1 MAKIDKVIS
10 IKVEGVRR
18 IKELEDS
25 LKKLRKEQ
33 RENKKQSEG
42 DANRY
47 SKTAKSI
54 KEQSTELRGL
64 RKQMAGVNETTK
76 KGNKLQD
83 SMFKGVVK
91 GAAAFSIL
99 VTAFRRVN
107 QAMTS
112 MISSF
117 TEFEFT
123 MAKVRAVSGATNEEF
138 KQLQSTAAELGRT
151 TFFTAS
157 QVAELQLNF
166 SKLGFT
172 TQEILDAQEA
182 TINLSIATGS
192 DLARAATVAGSAI
205 RGFGLDASEAARVVD
220 VMAVAFTSSALDIEK
235 FQTSMTKVAPIAA
248 ASGFTIEETTAIM
261 SKLADTGIEASIA
274 GTSLRNIFL
283 KLQDPTSKLS
293 RRFGNTAPNLETLLE
308 GFQQMID
315 DGDDMADMMGVVDIR
330 QVAAFQTMV
339 KGKDDVAALAEE
351 LKNSA
356 GAGQEMADIV
366 GDTTQGAILKVKS
379 AIEGFSIALVKN
391 FGDSMKKTLV
401 RFADFLNKLVDSEDK
416 IKNIIEAVKT
426 FTKVLFASIIGFK
439 VYTANLA
446 RVASGTT
453 IATVAT
459 RTATAAFRTLKV
471 AIASTGIGLLI
482 ILLGELVSMLVFT
495 NDETEKLA
503 TTEEKVREAM
513 SNTMVEAET
522 LRQSLQKIINTRKE
536 LDKLTGDSIV
546 TEGKREELRRREKRD
561 IDIING
567 LLKKHNEELI
577 DQNDNIEDII
587 TSVDDLITKMT
598 DQALAAVFT
607 DMQAEILKTKVAA
620 DLVRN
625 QIIADRGE
633 ATRLGVSGS
642 IDDIIKDFEDDFEA
656 PFFLPTSADKFRER
670 RKEQLN
676 ALLED
681 FGITIGQFKTA
692 LKAGY
697 YDREIEELTNT
708 IQNLTSTPLTQLFT
722 SPTGG
727 DDNEG
732 DGPDDPNGDDAITPL
747 QNFLNKEMKLV
758 EESRAALEHT
768 EREHNQKMMEARIKA
783 FEDFLLQDI
792 KDGDERIRV
801 EKQLAAERLK
811 LVKENAKLEILA
823 AEDGKREALEEIGM
837 GTSDLERR
845 FIELEAEKAFLAEKL
860 RIHKLYGMDV
870 GEIEKGIRENQIKTH
885 ELVREAYMQEIGEIS
900 KIGDGIQQLAGDNE
914 KLNAIRLIGLKV
926 TQAATLAESL
936 LNLQKEIGNI
946 QSKRKAMLTIQEMV
960 TQQGA
965 NAVTLQ
971 GIIASMGKATANA
984 AEGVT
989 QQSKLVFPFNILAMA
1004 STIAAIIGVMA
1015 SISSLF
1021 GVNTK
1026 SLASGSLGG
1035 GTSRS
1040 GRGRSGTGV
1049 GSSSDMT
1056 LLSYQ
1061 GTGSTFADGGM
1072 VYGNS
1077 HTNGGEKFAVGGRV
1091 VELEGGEAV
1100 INKRSTAM
1108 FRSQLSAMNSAG
1120 GGVKFADGGIANS
1133 PSFAQTQFDVMGQS
1147 MMSSGGRVT
1156 VVEADI
1162 TSTQNSVKTIESEA
1176 SF

>member
-10 IKVEGVRR
+10 VKVEGVRR
-18 IKELEDS
+18 IKELEES
-25 LKKLRKEQ
+25 LKKLRKAQ
-33 RENKKQSEG
+33 RDNKKETKE
-42 DANRY
+42 DAKNYER
-47 SKTAKSI
+47 TAKSI
-54 KEQSTELRGL
+54 KGQSKELREL
-64 RKQMAGVNETTK
+64 KKVMSGVNNTTK

-107 QAMTS
+107 QALVA

-138 KQLQSTAAELGRT
+138 KQLQSSAAELGRT

-293 RRFGNTAPNLETLLE
+293 RRFGNTAPNLETLLA

-379 AIEGFSIALVKN
+379 AIEGFSIALVSN
-391 FGDSMKKTLV
+391 FGEAMKKTLV
-401 RFADFLNKLVDSEDK
+401 RFAEFLNGLVENEKKTKALIKSIKGFIK
-416 IKNIIEAVKT
+416 ILAAYVIG
-426 FTKVLFASIIGFK
+426 TKVA
-439 VYTANLA
+439 
-446 RVASGTT
+446 T
-453 IATVAT
+453 IATKLFTGGLFGASTASGGLTRALAVA
-459 RTATAAFRTLKV
+459 RNGLRAFTAA
-471 AIASTGIGLLI
+471 IATTGIGLLVVA
-482 ILLGELVSMLVFT
+482 LGELAAKYMFV
-495 NDETEKLA
+495 NEETERASSITDDINSAMENQNKEAKKL
-503 TTEEKVREAM
+503 EISLKSLKDVREQI
-513 SNTMVEAET
+513 SKIEGEGEVQKRRIST
-522 LRQSLQKIINTRKE
+522 LRKQEEQDIANINKA
-536 LDKLTGDSIV
+536 
-546 TEGKREELRRREKRD
+546 
-561 IDIING
+561 
-567 LLKKHNEELI
+567 LKAENEELI
-577 DQNDNIEDII
+577 DIRDTTEEI
-587 TSVDDLITKMT
+587 TSATEDLITTLKNK
-598 DQALAAVFT
+598 ALAGVY
-607 DMQAEILKTKVAA
+607 TKLYEQIVEDFVAA
-620 DLVRN
+620 DIVKAAVDEVYTFDSPDN
-625 QIIADRGE
+625 MATVIADLRSDFVAANASSPQDVIRQE
-633 ATRLGVSGS
+633 A
-642 IDDIIKDFEDDFEA
+642 K
-656 PFFLPTSADKFRER
+656 ER
-670 RKEQLN
+670 AQQ
-676 ALLED
+676 LLE
-681 FGITIGQFKTA
+681 
-692 LKAGY
+692 
-697 YDREIEELTNT
+697 E
-708 IQNLTSTPLTQLFT
+708 QNLSINQLERLVQEGALDKRLDDLKNAISERVGGIDILNELLSPKSGGSGGTS
-722 SPTGG
+722 
-727 DDNEG
+727 G
-732 DGPDDPNGDDAITPL
+732 DGPDSGDDAITPL
-747 QNFLNKEMKLV
+747 QNFLNKEIKVV
-758 EESRAALEHT
+758 EESREKLQHLE
-768 EREHNQKMMEARIKA
+768 RQHNKKMIEARIKA
-783 FEDFLLQDI
+783 FEDFLAQDI

-811 LVKENAKLEILA
+811 LTKENAKLELLA
-823 AEDGKREALEEIGM
+823 AEDGKREALAEIGM

-885 ELVREAYMQEIGEIS
+885 ELVREAYMQEIGEIT

-914 KLNAIRLIGLKV
+914 KLNTIRLIGLKV

-971 GIIASMGKATANA
+971 GIIASLGKAGANA

-989 QQSKLVFPFNILAMA
+989 QQSKLLFPFNLLAMA
-1004 STIAAIIGVMA
+1004 STIAAVIGIMA
-1015 SISSLF
+1015 SIKGLF
-1021 GVNTK
+1021 GINPRAGAGATAGG
-1026 SLASGSLGG
+1026 SGGSSGGSSGGLGSGS
-1035 GTSRS
+1035 
-1040 GRGRSGTGV
+1040 
-1049 GSSSDMT
+1049 T
-1056 LLSYQ
+1056 LYSFA
-1061 GTGSTFADGGM
+1061 GTGSTFANGGM

>member
-1 MAKIDKVIS
+1 MAKIDKVIN

-18 IKELEDS
+18 IKELEES
-25 LKKLRKEQ
+25 LKKLRKAQ
-33 RENKKQSEG
+33 RDNKKETKE
-42 DANRY
+42 DAQNY
-47 SKTAKSI
+47 EKTAKSI
-54 KEQSTELRGL
+54 RFQSKELREL
-64 RKQMAGVNETTK
+64 RKAMSGVNDTTK

-138 KQLQSTAAELGRT
+138 KQLQSSAAELGRT

-192 DLARAATVAGSAI
+192 DLARAATVAGSTI

-416 IKNIIEAVKT
+416 IKNIIESVKT
-426 FTKVLFASIIGFK
+426 FTKVLIASVIGFK
-439 VYTANLA
+439 LYTANLA

-453 IATVAT
+453 MATVAT
-459 RTATAAFRTLKV
+459 RVATGAFRTLKV

-482 ILLGELVSMLVFT
+482 ILLGELVSMLVFA

-513 SNTMVEAET
+513 SKTMVEAET

-536 LDKLTGDSIV
+536 LNKLTGNSIV

-567 LLKKHNEELI
+567 LLKKHNKELI
-577 DQNDNIEDII
+577 NQNDNIEDII
-587 TSVDDLITKMT
+587 SSVDDLITKMT

-625 QIIADRGE
+625 QIIVDRGE
-633 ATRLGVSGS
+633 ATRLGVGS
-642 IDDIIKDFEDDFEA
+642 SIGDIIKDVEDDFEA

-681 FGITIGQFKTA
+681 FNITIGQFKQA
-692 LKAGY
+692 VKSGY
-697 YDREIEELTNT
+697 YDREIDELTKT
-708 IQNLTSTPLTQLFT
+708 IQNLTSTPLSQLFT
-722 SPTGG
+722 SPTDGGG
-727 DDNEG
+727 DNG
-732 DGPDDPNGDDAITPL
+732 GNGGTTGGDDAITPL

-768 EREHNQKMMEARIKA
+768 EEEHNKKMMEARIKA
-783 FEDFLLQDI
+783 FNDFLKQDI
-792 KDGDERIRV
+792 KDGDEIVRV
-801 EKQLAAERLK
+801 EKQLASERLK
-811 LVKENAKLEILA
+811 LKKEELKLANLEA
-823 AEDGKREALEEIGM
+823 DRDYEREK
-837 GTSDLERR
+837 SDLEERR
-845 FIELEAEKAFLAEKL
+845 AQDLITELQYKDLLLGIEADYLQKKKDINEAAMVDISQILLKQSKNERDAIELQKEALDTL
-860 RIHKLYGMDV
+860 LDSVMNV
-870 GEIEKGIRENQIKTH
+870 GDAVQN
-885 ELVREAYMQEIGEIS
+885 
-900 KIGDGIQQLAGDNE
+900 LAGDEE
-914 KLNAIRLIGLKV
+914 KLQGLRKV
-926 TQAATLAESL
+926 GIKITQAAAIAEQVLALKKQLVTLAEAAETKEKQKGQVVSL
-936 LNLQKEIGNI
+936 SSIAINLKEAVSEGI
-946 QSKRKAMLTIQEMV
+946 KA
-960 TQQGA
+960 GA
-965 NAVTLQ
+965 SFTAGVGKAFSANPFLGLAALASVI
-971 GIIASMGKATANA
+971 GIIASLRG
-984 AEGVT
+984 
-989 QQSKLVFPFNILAMA
+989 
-1004 STIAAIIGVMA
+1004 
-1015 SISSLF
+1015 LF
-1021 GVNTK
+1021 QNP
-1026 SLASGSLGG
+1026 SLATGTSSSVGSGGSGGRGGGLGSGS
-1035 GTSRS
+1035 
-1040 GRGRSGTGV
+1040 
-1049 GSSSDMT
+1049 T
-1056 LLSYQ
+1056 LYSFAN
-1061 GTGSTFADGGM
+1061 TGSTFADGGM

-1162 TSTQNSVKTIESEA
+1162 TSTQNTVKTIESEA

>member
-10 IKVEGVRR
+10 VKVEGVRR
-18 IKELEDS
+18 IKELEES

-33 RENKKQSEG
+33 RENKKQTEG

-123 MAKVRAVSGATNEEF
+123 MAKVRAVSGATNDEF
-138 KQLQSTAAELGRT
+138 EQLQSSAAELGRT

-182 TINLSIATGS
+182 TINLSVATGS

-205 RGFGLDASEAARVVD
+205 RGFGLDASEATRVVD

-248 ASGFTIEETTAIM
+248 AAGFSIEETTAIM
-261 SKLADTGIEASIA
+261 SKLSDTGIEASIA

-293 RRFGNTAPNLETLLE
+293 RRFGNTVPNLEELLKGLRDMAE
-308 GFQQMID
+308 A
-315 DGDDMADMMGVVDIR
+315 GDDFQDILGLVDVR

-339 KGKDDVAALAEE
+339 TGAEDVAALAEQ
-351 LKNSA
+351 LNNSA
-356 GAGQEMADIV
+356 GAGQNMADIV

-379 AIEGFSIALVKN
+379 AIEGFSIALVSG
-391 FGDSMKKTLV
+391 FGKSMKQTLV
-401 RFADFLNKLVDSEDK
+401 RFAEFLNNLVESDEKVKNLVDS
-416 IKNIIEAVKT
+416 VKT
-426 FTKVLFASIIGFK
+426 FIRVIVSSFIGFK
-439 VYTANLA
+439 IYTAHLA
-446 RVASGTT
+446 RVAAGTT
-453 IATVAT
+453 IAATASRVAT
-459 RTATAAFRTLKV
+459 TAFRTLKV
-471 AIASTGIGLLI
+471 AMASTGIGLLVVA
-482 ILLGELVSMLVFT
+482 LGELAARLMFAS
-495 NDETEKLA
+495 DETEKLV
-503 TTEEKVREAM
+503 TTEERVREAM
-513 SNTMVEAET
+513 ADTMVEAET
-522 LRQSLQKIINTRKE
+522 LRQSLQKIIQTRKTLSE
-536 LDKLTGDSIV
+536 ITGDSLV
-546 TEGKREELRRREKRD
+546 AEGKREELRRREKKD
-561 IDIING
+561 IDIINN
-567 LLKKHNEELI
+567 LLKKHNQELI

-587 TSVDDLITKMT
+587 ESTETLITKMT
-598 DQALAAVFT
+598 DQALAAVFV
-607 DMQAEILKTKVAA
+607 DMQSAILKTKVSA
-620 DLVRN
+620 DLVRK
-625 QIIADRGE
+625 QIMADRGE
-633 ATRLGVSGS
+633 ATRLSVGSS
-642 IDDIIKDFEDDFEA
+642 IDDIIKDVEDDFEA

-681 FGITIGQFKTA
+681 FGITIAQFKTA
-692 LKAGY
+692 VKAGY
-697 YDREIEELTNT
+697 YDREIDELTNT
-708 IQNLTSTPLTQLFT
+708 IQNLTSTPLTELFT

-727 DDNEG
+727 DGG
-732 DGPDDPNGDDAITPL
+732 DGDDDDDGTKPSIKPL
-747 QNFLNKEMKLV
+747 QNYLNESMELV
-758 EESRAALEHT
+758 DNFRQTNLINERAYNHT
-768 EREHNQKMMEARIKA
+768 MAQARIKA
-783 FEDFLLQDI
+783 FEDFLAQDLL
-792 KDGDERIRV
+792 DGDERIRV
-801 EKQLAAERLK
+801 EKQLAQERIK
-811 LVKENAKLEILA
+811 LAKETSKLQILA
-823 AEDGKREALEEIGM
+823 AEDGKREALSAIGIN
-837 GTSDLERR
+837 TSEAEQR
-845 FIELEAEKAFLAEKL
+845 FIELEAERVFLNEKL
-860 RIHKLYGMDV
+860 KIHQQYGKDV
-870 GEIEKGIRENQIKTH
+870 GDIEAQIRKNQIDTH
-885 ELVREAYMQEIGEIS
+885 EAVRQTYLEEIGSIS
-900 KIGDGIQQLAGDNE
+900 EIGDGLQELVGENE
-914 KLNAIRLIGLKV
+914 KYNAIRKIGVKI
-926 TQAATLAESL
+926 TQAAALAESL
-936 LNLQKEIGNI
+936 LNLQKQISNYES
-946 QSKRKAMLTIQEMV
+946 QKAAMLNIQEMV
-960 TQQGA
+960 TKEGV
-965 NAVTLQ
+965 NAVTLK
-971 GIIASMGKATANA
+971 GIIASLGKAGANA

-989 QQSKLVFPFNILAMA
+989 QQSKLIFPFNILAMA

-1015 SISSLF
+1015 SIKGLF
-1021 GVNTK
+1021 GVDPK
-1026 SLASGSLGG
+1026 LAGSVTGDSGGSSGGGSGGGFGGGLGSGS
-1035 GTSRS
+1035 
-1040 GRGRSGTGV
+1040 
-1049 GSSSDMT
+1049 T
-1056 LLSYQ
+1056 LYSFR
-1061 GTGSTFADGGM
+1061 GTGSTFANGGM

-1108 FRSQLSAMNSAG
+1108 FRSQLSAMNAAG

>member
-76 KGNKLQD
+76 KGNRLQD

-107 QAMTS
+107 QAMVA

-123 MAKVRAVSGATNEEF
+123 MAKVRAVSGATNDEF
-138 KQLQSTAAELGRT
+138 KQLESSAAELGRT

-293 RRFGNTAPNLETLLE
+293 RRFGNTAPNLEALLA

-379 AIEGFSIALVKN
+379 AIEGFSIALVSN
-391 FGDSMKKTLV
+391 FGEAMKKTLV
-401 RFADFLNKLVDSEDK
+401 RFAEFLNGLVENEKKTKALIKSIKGFIK
-416 IKNIIEAVKT
+416 ILAAYVIG
-426 FTKVLFASIIGFK
+426 TKVA
-439 VYTANLA
+439 
-446 RVASGTT
+446 T
-453 IATVAT
+453 IATKLFAGGLFGASTSVGVLGRALVVA
-459 RTATAAFRTLKV
+459 RAGLTAFKV
-471 AIASTGIGLLI
+471 ALASTGIGLLVI
-482 ILLGELVSMLVFT
+482 ALGELAAKFMFV
-495 NDETEKLA
+495 NEETERASSITDDINSAMENQNKEAKKL
-503 TTEEKVREAM
+503 EISLKSLKDVREQISKIEGEGEVQKRRISRLRKQEEQDIA
-513 SNTMVEAET
+513 NINKVLKAE
-522 LRQSLQKIINTRKE
+522 
-536 LDKLTGDSIV
+536 
-546 TEGKREELRRREKRD
+546 
-561 IDIING
+561 
-567 LLKKHNEELI
+567 NEELI
-577 DQNDNIEDII
+577 DIRDTTEEI
-587 TSVDDLITKMT
+587 TSATEDLITTLKNK
-598 DQALAAVFT
+598 ALAGVYTKLYEQIVEDFVGADIVRAAVDEVYGF
-607 DMQAEILKTKVAA
+607 DSPDNMASVIADLRSDFVAA
-620 DLVRN
+620 N
-625 QIIADRGE
+625 AS
-633 ATRLGVSGS
+633 APS
-642 IDDIIKDFEDDFEA
+642 DIIRQEA
-656 PFFLPTSADKFRER
+656 KER
-670 RKEQLN
+670 AQQ
-676 ALLED
+676 LLE
-681 FGITIGQFKTA
+681 
-692 LKAGY
+692 
-697 YDREIEELTNT
+697 E
-708 IQNLTSTPLTQLFT
+708 QNLSINQLERLVQEGALDKRLDDLKSAISERVGGIDILNELL
-722 SPTGG
+722 SPKSGGSGGGNTGG
-727 DDNEG
+727 VVG
-732 DGPDDPNGDDAITPL
+732 GDDAITPL
-747 QNFLNKEMKLV
+747 QNFLNKEIKVV
-758 EESRAALEHT
+758 EESREKIQHL
-768 EREHNQKMMEARIKA
+768 EREHNKKIIEARIKA
-783 FEDFLLQDI
+783 FEDFLAQDI
-792 KDGDERIRV
+792 TDGDERIRV
-801 EKQLAAERLK
+801 EKQLAAERQK
-811 LVKENAKLEILA
+811 LAKENAKLELLA

-860 RIHKLYGMDV
+860 EIHKLYGMEV
-870 GEIEKGIRENQIKTH
+870 GEIEKAIRENQIKTH
-885 ELVREAYMQEIGEIS
+885 ELVREAYMQEIGEIA
-900 KIGDGIQQLAGDNE
+900 KIGDGIQELAGDNE
-914 KLNAIRLIGLKV
+914 KLNAVRLIGLKV

-936 LNLQKEIGNI
+936 LNLQKEISNYE
-946 QSKRKAMLTIQEMV
+946 SKKAAMLNIQEMV
-960 TQQGA
+960 TQQGK
-965 NAVTLQ
+965 NAVTIQ
-971 GIIASMGKATANA
+971 GIIASLGAAGANA
-984 AEGVT
+984 AQGVT
-989 QQSKLVFPFNILAMA
+989 QQSKLIFPFNILAMA
-1004 STIAAIIGVMA
+1004 STIAAVIGVMA
-1015 SISSLF
+1015 SIRGLF
-1021 GVNTK
+1021 GINPRAGAGATAGV
-1026 SLASGSLGG
+1026 SGGSSGGSSGGLGSGS
-1035 GTSRS
+1035 
-1040 GRGRSGTGV
+1040 
-1049 GSSSDMT
+1049 T
-1056 LLSYQ
+1056 LYSFAN
-1061 GTGSTFADGGM
+1061 TGSTFADGGM

-1100 INKRSTAM
+1100 INKRSTSM
-1108 FRSQLSAMNSAG
+1108 FRSQLSAMNAAG
-1120 GGVKFADGGIANS
+1120 GGTKFADGGIANS

>member
-76 KGNKLQD
+76 KGNRLQNA
-83 SMFKGVVK
+83 MFKGVVK

-107 QAMTS
+107 QAMVA

-123 MAKVRAVSGATNEEF
+123 MAKVRAVSGATNDEF
-138 KQLQSTAAELGRT
+138 KQLESSAAELGRT

-293 RRFGNTAPNLETLLE
+293 RRFGNTAPNLEALLA

-339 KGKDDVAALAEE
+339 KGKDDVAALAQE
-351 LKNSA
+351 LQNSA

-379 AIEGFSIALVKN
+379 AIEGFSIALVSN
-391 FGDSMKKTLV
+391 FGEAMKKTLV
-401 RFADFLNKLVDSEDK
+401 RFAEFLNGLVENEKKTKALIKSIKGFIK
-416 IKNIIEAVKT
+416 ILAAYVIG
-426 FTKVLFASIIGFK
+426 TKVA
-439 VYTANLA
+439 
-446 RVASGTT
+446 T
-453 IATVAT
+453 IATKLFAGGLFGASTSVGVLGRALVVA
-459 RTATAAFRTLKV
+459 RAGLTAFKV
-471 AIASTGIGLLI
+471 ALASTGIGLLVI
-482 ILLGELVSMLVFT
+482 ALGELAAKFMFV
-495 NDETEKLA
+495 NEETERASSITDDINSAMENQNKEAKKL
-503 TTEEKVREAM
+503 EISLKSLKDVREQISLIEGEGEVQKRRISRLRKQEEQDIA
-513 SNTMVEAET
+513 NINKVLKAE
-522 LRQSLQKIINTRKE
+522 
-536 LDKLTGDSIV
+536 
-546 TEGKREELRRREKRD
+546 
-561 IDIING
+561 
-567 LLKKHNEELI
+567 NEELI
-577 DQNDNIEDII
+577 DIRDTTEEI
-587 TSVDDLITKMT
+587 TSATEDLITTLKNK
-598 DQALAAVFT
+598 ALAGVYTKLYEQIVEDFVGADIVRAAVDEVYGFDSPDNMAT
-607 DMQAEILKTKVAA
+607 VIADLRSDFVAA
-620 DLVRN
+620 NASAPSDVIR
-625 QIIADRGE
+625 QE
-633 ATRLGVSGS
+633 A
-642 IDDIIKDFEDDFEA
+642 K
-656 PFFLPTSADKFRER
+656 ER
-670 RKEQLN
+670 AQQ
-676 ALLED
+676 LLE
-681 FGITIGQFKTA
+681 
-692 LKAGY
+692 
-697 YDREIEELTNT
+697 E
-708 IQNLTSTPLTQLFT
+708 QNLSINQLERLVQEGALDKRLDDLKSAISERVGGVDILNELLSPKKSTTVTSSGDTPQ
-722 SPTGG
+722 
-727 DDNEG
+727 
-732 DGPDDPNGDDAITPL
+732 GDDAITPL
-747 QNFLNKEMKLV
+747 QNFLNKEIKVV
-758 EESRAALEHT
+758 EESRENIQHL
-768 EREHNQKMMEARIKA
+768 EREHNKKIIEARIKA
-783 FEDFLLQDI
+783 FEAFLAQDI
-792 KDGDERIRV
+792 KNEDEIIRV
-801 EKQLAAERLK
+801 QKQLAAEKQK
-811 LVKENAKLEILA
+811 LAKENAKLELLA
-823 AEDGKREALEEIGM
+823 AEDGKREALQEIGM

-845 FIELEAEKAFLAEKL
+845 FIELEAERVFLNEKL
-860 RIHKLYGMDV
+860 KIHQQYGKDV
-870 GEIEKGIRENQIKTH
+870 GDIEAKIRKNQIDTH
-885 ELVREAYMQEIGEIS
+885 EAVRQTYIEEIGEIA
-900 KIGDGIQQLAGDNE
+900 KIGDGIQELAGDNE
-914 KLNAIRLIGLKV
+914 KLNAVRLIGLKV

-971 GIIASMGKATANA
+971 GIIASLGKAGANA

-989 QQSKLVFPFNILAMA
+989 RQSKLLFPFNILAVA

-1015 SISSLF
+1015 SIRGLF
-1021 GVNTK
+1021 GINPRAGAGATAGG
-1026 SLASGSLGG
+1026 SGGSSGGSSGGGIGSGS
-1035 GTSRS
+1035 
-1040 GRGRSGTGV
+1040 
-1049 GSSSDMT
+1049 T
-1056 LLSYQ
+1056 LYSFA
-1061 GTGSTFADGGM
+1061 GTGSTFANGGM

-1100 INKRSTAM
+1100 INKRSTSM
-1108 FRSQLSAMNSAG
+1108 FRSQLSAMNAAG
-1120 GGVKFADGGIANS
+1120 GGTKFADGGIANS

-1147 MMSSGGRVT
+1147 IMSSGGRVT